1 MSVSVRISD
10 KSNKLLREIAKKN
23 TLFGSSET
31 ITDLA
36 IEEFYERVKKKKFGL
51 GR

>member
-23 TLFGSSET
+23 TLFGSSEM
-31 ITDLA
+31 ITNLA
-36 IEEFYERVKKKKFGL
+36 IEEFYDRVKKKKFRL
-51 GR
+51 AR

>member
-23 TLFGSSET
+23 TLFGSSEA
-31 ITDLA
+31 ITNLA
-36 IEEFYERVKKKKFGL
+36 IEEFYDRVKKKKFGL

>member
-1 MSVSVRISD
+1 MHVSVRISD
-10 KSNKLLREIAKKN
+10 RSNKLLKEIAKKN

-31 ITDLA
+31 ITNLA
-36 IEEFYERVKKKKFGL
+36 IEEFYDRVKKKKFGL

>member
-31 ITDLA
+31 ITNLA
-36 IEEFYERVKKKKFGL
+36 IEEFYDRVKKKKFGL

>member
-23 TLFGSSET
+23 TLYGSTDS
-31 ITDLA
+31 ITNVA
-36 IEEFYERVKKKKFGL
+36 IEEFYDRVKKNKFGL

>member
-10 KSNKLLREIAKKN
+10 NSMRLLKEIAKKN
-23 TLFGSSET
+23 TLYGTTDS
-31 ITDLA
+31 ITNLA
-36 IEEFYERVKKKKFGL
+36 IEEYYERQKKSKFGL